1 MGLPLPSQALFKQ
14 WGSTEDA
21 SPTDVLTYTELV
33 LDAQGKMVQLNRL
46 PGGNEVSAEASQ
58 SLREKWGSPGRPE
71 TAGCPCRPRDGLPL
85 FSSLSWLAAALC

>member
-1 MGLPLPSQALFKQ
+1 MSSPPLPSAVSAPKNPPDARNLLPPSQALFKQ

-46 PGGNEVSAEASQ
+46 PGGNEASAESETSR
-58 SLREKWGSPGRPE
+58 SLREKWGSTRE
-71 TAGCPCRPRDGLPL
+71 V
-85 FSSLSWLAAALC
+85 